1 MWGCIYVDIFLYSF
15 QVFGVI
21 FPATETP
28 ARQSMNRALERFK
41 QLCLAEQRRLSSAGG
56 ELLGVYAAARR
67 QAPAWDLEEPEISCW
82 NFGKVSSRNIV
93 GGNSPKFIGI

>member
-1 MWGCIYVDIFLYSF
+1 M
-15 QVFGVI
+15 I

-67 QAPAWDLEEPEISCW
+67 QAPEISCW
-82 NFGKVSSRNIV
+82 NFGKVSLRNLV